1 MEEKALIWHKKSE
14 AGLAA
19 ENNFG
24 ERKRKKI
31 HCRRK
36 CCTKTGKCDNA

>member
-14 AGLAA
+14 AGLTA

-24 ERKRKKI
+24 ERKKEKDPLQKEVLYKNREM
-31 HCRRK
+31 
-36 CCTKTGKCDNA
+36 